1 MTEDEFLSI
10 VCAVHKDKT
19 DSALDVAID
28 DSSLDSLDLLNL
40 RAELEKYVG
49 RSLSDEKFVAT
60 SKLRDLFEQ
69 LSES

>member
-1 MTEDEFLSI
+1 MTEDEFVSF
-10 VCAVHKDKT
+10 VCAVNKRKNEST
-19 DSALDVAID
+19 LDVAID
-28 DSSLDSLDLLNL
+28 DSSLDSLDLLQL
-40 RAELEKYVG
+40 RAELEKYLG